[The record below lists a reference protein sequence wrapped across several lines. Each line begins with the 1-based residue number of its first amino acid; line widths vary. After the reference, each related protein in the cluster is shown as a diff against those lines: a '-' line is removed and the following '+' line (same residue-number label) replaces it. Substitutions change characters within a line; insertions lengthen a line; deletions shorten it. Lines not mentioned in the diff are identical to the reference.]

1 MAAPAAVG
9 LDGWILAFTA
19 ILGVGTGVLFGMAP
33 GLRVLRQHETPA
45 IQPGRTV
52 TESRE
57 HRRTRGVLVVAEIA
71 ISMLLVAGAANVAL
85 HFAAVLRVD
94 PGVQPEN
101 MMVMSVSLPPAQYAA
116 PDSKRNFYRT
126 LVPRLAALPG
136 VAAVGG
142 SVDTPFTGTNATG
155 DFQYEGQPNGTA
167 DRNPFAEKHAVTPGF
182 FAAVGAPILEGR
194 DFSEQDQAGTQ
205 PVVILNRTMVKKL
218 WPGQNPLGKHV
229 KLGDQWAQVVGVV
242 ADIHYDGPAE
252 PAGYQIYQSVN
263 QNTWPFLTFVLRTSP
278 QFHANPLTLAEPA
291 RKVVASID
299 PRLAVSNITSLELLA
314 QDAVAGQRTST
325 LVTAI
330 LGCLALLL
338 ASIGVYGVMAYTV
351 SRRVR
356 EFGIRIALGS
366 DRAAIARLLFSGVLR
381 LALVGIVL
389 GAGLAYAARLWVNS
403 LMGAG
408 GNSPA
413 ALLLG
418 ALLMSAV
425 AALATLIPARRAMR
439 VEPME
444 ALRNE

>member
-1 MAAPAAVG
+1 MA
-9 LDGWILAFTA
+9 
-19 ILGVGTGVLFGMAP
+19 
-33 GLRVLRQHETPA
+33 
-45 IQPGRTV
+45 
-52 TESRE
+52 
-57 HRRTRGVLVVAEIA
+57 
-71 ISMLLVAGAANVAL
+71 
-85 HFAAVLRVD
+85 
-94 PGVQPEN
+94 
-101 MMVMSVSLPPAQYAA
+101 
-116 PDSKRNFYRT
+116 
-126 LVPRLAALPG
+126 
-136 VAAVGG
+136 
-142 SVDTPFTGTNATG
+142 
-155 DFQYEGQPNGTA
+155 
-167 DRNPFAEKHAVTPGF
+167 
-182 FAAVGAPILEGR
+182 
-194 DFSEQDQAGTQ
+194 
-205 PVVILNRTMVKKL
+205 
-218 WPGQNPLGKHV
+218 GQNPIGKHV
-229 KLGDQWAQVVGVV
+229 KLGDASAVVVGVV

-252 PAGYQIYQSVN
+252 PVGYQIYQSVN
-263 QNTWPFLTFVLRTSP
+263 QATWPFLTFVLRTSP

-314 QDAVAGQRTST
+314 QDAISGQRTST
-325 LVTAI
+325 VVTAI

-366 DRAAIARLLFSGVLR
+366 GRAGIVRLLFSGVLR

-408 GNSPA
+408 GSSPA

-425 AALATLIPARRAMR
+425 AAVATLLPARRAMR

-444 ALRNE
+444 ALRSE